1 MRQFTVV
8 FQAELMRR
16 LRSRVFIAGLIFGG
30 LTIALV
36 SRLPALMTAVESN
49 LTHHVALS
57 GPTTLTVPAQRL
69 LSRTDLAVRVVP
81 EQRLP
86 PTPATLRAL
95 NVGSLL
101 ELSTE
106 HRELR
111 VTIYAEDPTNVE
123 ISTIRSAL
131 LPLDLALGTG
141 GEPERFA
148 SELRFPVA
156 VQSVSARFKTVASS
170 LAAHAIAYLLL
181 ILLYMLI
188 VFSSQ
193 LVLTSVAEEKTS
205 RIAELLVTSV
215 DLTTLLSAKI
225 VVSTTLAVLQ
235 MVTWIVLAFALSG
248 TGPSVGV
255 GSASG
260 AGSGGTMGLISFSG
274 LPPSTIVGFLAF
286 FVLGFMQMAV
296 LFAGLASLVNRTED
310 LGAMSGP
317 LFLPVIVAFI
327 AAVVTLSSP
336 DAPFAVACSF
346 IPVLSPFVMFA
357 RLAVSTV
364 PASQVAGAG
373 IIDVLC
379 VVLFSL
385 AGGRL
390 YRVGMLLY
398 GSAPSWSQIFRTM
411 VGNLPV

>member
-1 MRQFTVV
+1 MSQFSVV

-36 SRLPALMTAVESN
+36 SRLPSLMAAVQFSAL
-49 LTHHVALS
+49 HQVALS
-57 GPTTLTVPAQRL
+57 GPSALIVPADRL
-69 LSRTDLAVRVVP
+69 LSGENLTVRIVP
-81 EQRLP
+81 VQHAP
-86 PTPATLRAL
+86 PTPMMLHDWKA
-95 NVGSLL
+95 GSLL

-106 HRELR
+106 HRELH
-111 VTIYAEDPTNVE
+111 VTIYAEDPSNVDV
-123 ISTIRSAL
+123 SLIRSAL
-131 LPLDLALGTG
+131 LPLDLALGSG
-141 GEPERFA
+141 GVPERFQR
-148 SELRFPVA
+148 ELRFPVT
-156 VQSVSARFKTVASS
+156 VESVSARFKTVASS
-170 LAAHAIAYLLL
+170 VTAHAIAYLLL

-215 DLTTLLSAKI
+215 DLTTLLVAKI
-225 VVSTTLAVLQ
+225 LVSTTLAVMQ
-235 MVTWIVLAFALSG
+235 MAAWIVLAFALSG
-248 TGPSVGV
+248 SGPSVG
-255 GSASG
+255 
-260 AGSGGTMGLISFSG
+260 AGSGVSAISFAG
-274 LPPSTIVGFLAF
+274 LPPATIIGFVVF
-286 FVLGFMQMAV
+286 FVLGFTQMAV

-317 LFLPVIVAFI
+317 LFLPVIVAFV
-327 AAVVTLSSP
+327 AAIMTLSSP

-357 RLAVSTV
+357 RIAVSTV
-364 PASQVAGAG
+364 PPGQIAGAG

-379 VVLFSL
+379 VILLSL

-398 GSAPSWSQIFRTM
+398 GSPPTWGQICRT
-411 VGNLPV
+411 VFGIVKIS